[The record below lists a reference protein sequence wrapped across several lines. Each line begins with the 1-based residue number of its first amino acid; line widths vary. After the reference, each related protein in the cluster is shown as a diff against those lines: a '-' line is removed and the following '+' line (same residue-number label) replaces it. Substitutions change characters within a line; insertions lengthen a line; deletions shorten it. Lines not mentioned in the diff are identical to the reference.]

1 MRSDTIDSIRIEL
14 SGGLKNWLVEGKTHT
29 FGARSVEV

>member
-14 SGGLKNWLVEGKTHT
+14 SGGLKNWLVEGKNPHIWCQKC
-29 FGARSVEV
+29 